1 MSVSDASFTD
11 LPLDQLRAIAA
22 VVEAGSFE
30 GAARALRITPSAVSQ
45 RVKAVESRLGR
56 VLLRRGK
63 PVTATESGLAVVRL
77 ARQVD
82 LLQRDARAALQPAA
96 GERTSVALAVNGDS
110 LATWILP
117 ALARLS
123 AEHPLVFDLHR
134 EDQAH
139 SAELLR
145 QGVVMAAVT
154 SEAEPVQGC
163 VVTPL
168 ARMRYRPMATPAFRA
183 RWFPRGVT
191 PEAIAEAPVV
201 EFDRKD
207 DLQRAYV
214 HGIAPSARPPQH
226 FVPASTEFVEAV
238 ALGLGWGMVPAL
250 QALAHPGL
258 EPLAEGVDVPLY
270 WQQWALDSPALA
282 LVAREL
288 AEAARHVR

>member
-1 MSVSDASFTD
+1 MSVSDAAFHD

-30 GAARALRITPSAVSQ
+30 GAARAMQLTPSAVSQ
-45 RVKAVESRLGR
+45 RVKAIESRLGR
-56 VLLRRGK
+56 VLLRRGR
-63 PVTATESGLAVVRL
+63 PVVATGSGEAVVRL
-77 ARQVD
+77 ARQID
-82 LLQRDARAALQPAA
+82 LLQRDARASLGADA
-96 GERTSVALAVNGDS
+96 GERTSIALAVNGDS

-117 ALARLS
+117 VLARLS
-123 AEHPLVFDLHR
+123 AAHPLVFDLHR

-154 SEAEPVQGC
+154 SEAAPVQGC
-163 VVTPL
+163 VATPL
-168 ARMRYRPMATPAFRA
+168 ARMRYRPMATAAFRE

-191 PEAIAEAPVV
+191 PAAIAEAPVV

-207 DLQRAYV
+207 ELQRDWVRSIDPA
-214 HGIAPSARPPQH
+214 ARPPQH
-226 FVPASTEFVEAV
+226 FVPASSEFVAAV
-238 ALGLGWGMVPAL
+238 ALGLGWGMVPVL
-250 QALAHPGL
+250 QAEAHPGL
-258 EPLAEGVDVPLY
+258 QPLAEGVDVPLF

-288 AEAARHVR
+288 AEAARAVR

>member
-1 MSVSDASFTD
+1 MSISDASFGD
-11 LPLDQLRAIAA
+11 LPLDQLRAVAA

-30 GAARALRITPSAVSQ
+30 GAARLLQVTPSAVSQ
-45 RVKAVESRLGR
+45 RVKAIEARLGR

-63 PVTATESGLAVVRL
+63 PATATGSGAAIVRL
-77 ARQVD
+77 ARQID
-82 LLQRDARAALQPAA
+82 LLQRDARAALGEEGA
-96 GERTSVALAVNGDS
+96 ERTSIALAVNGDS

-117 ALARLS
+117 VLARLS
-123 AEHPLVFDLHR
+123 AAHPLVFDLHR

-163 VVTPL
+163 TAAPL
-168 ARMRYRPMATPAFRA
+168 ARMRYRPMATAAFRA

-191 PEAIAEAPVV
+191 PEAIAVAPVV

-207 DLQRAYV
+207 DLQRDWV
-214 HGIAPSARPPQH
+214 RSIDPGARPPQH
-226 FVPASTEFVEAV
+226 YVPASSEFVQAV
-238 ALGLGWGMVPAL
+238 ALGLGWGMVPSL
-250 QALAHPGL
+250 QAEAHPGL
-258 EPLAEGVDVPLY
+258 EPLADGVDVPLF

-282 LVAREL
+282 LVAEALR
-288 AEAARHVR
+288 AAARTVH

>member
-1 MSVSDASFTD
+1 MAVSDASFGD

-22 VVEAGSFE
+22 VVEAGSFD
-30 GAARALRITPSAVSQ
+30 GAARLLQVTPSAVSQ
-45 RVKAVESRLGR
+45 RVKAIEARLGR
-56 VLLRRGK
+56 VLLRRGR
-63 PVTATESGLAVVRL
+63 PVTATGSGAAVVRL
-77 ARQVD
+77 ARQID
-82 LLQRDARAALQPAA
+82 LLQRDARTALQPET
-96 GERTSVALAVNGDS
+96 GERTSIALAVNGDS

-145 QGVVMAAVT
+145 QGTVMAAVT

-168 ARMRYRPMATPAFRA
+168 ARMRYRPMATAAFRS
-183 RWFPRGVT
+183 RWFPHGVT
-191 PEAIAEAPVV
+191 PEAIAAAPVV

-207 DLQRAYV
+207 DLQRDWVRSIDPA
-214 HGIAPSARPPQH
+214 ARPPQH
-226 FVPASTEFVEAV
+226 FVPASAEFVEAV
-238 ALGLGWGMVPAL
+238 ALGLGWGMVPVL
-250 QALAHPGL
+250 QAEAHPAL
-258 EPLAEGVDVPLY
+258 EPLAGGVDVPLF

-282 LVAREL
+282 LVARAL
-288 AEAARHVR
+288 AEAARSVR